1 MNCISRQR
9 RRGAPLNPAH
19 LLAHRALIL
28 GAACLAACGVPVS
41 ESQASAD
48 DTAYTLS
55 YVVTPVP
62 GEQLVDVVV
71 EVAQERYLLREM
83 RFDAD
88 RISDIRGNGNVEISD
103 NRVRWQPPRGGGKL
117 TWQVKL
123 GHKRNGD
130 GYDSWLNRNWGL
142 FRAEDIIPRA
152 ATRTLK
158 GATADTRLV
167 FELPRSWS
175 VVTEY
180 AAADA
185 SFPVAKAGRR
195 FAQPSGWIVMG
206 KLGVRR
212 ERVAGVRVAIAGP
225 EDQQIRRLDM
235 LALLNWTLPELARIV
250 PELPPRLTVVSAG
263 EPMWRGG
270 LSGPQSIYI
279 HADRP
284 LISENGTS
292 TLMHEAMH
300 VALGVRAERGYDWIV
315 EGLAEFYSLELL
327 RRSGTLT
334 PRRYATALQ
343 RLTTWSETA
352 QTLCAPSSS
361 GATTALAVLTLHELD
376 EEIKTATSGE
386 ASLDDLLRVIV
397 DSEDAVSLTAFQAA
411 ARNVIGQK
419 SDTLHIDKLRG
430 CRKLSPADS
439 P

>member
-1 MNCISRQR
+1 VAR
-9 RRGAPLNPAH
+9 R
-19 LLAHRALIL
+19 I
-28 GAACLAACGVPVS
+28 V
-41 ESQASAD
+41 
-48 DTAYTLS
+48 
-55 YVVTPVP
+55 
-62 GEQLVDVVV
+62 
-71 EVAQERYLLREM
+71 
-83 RFDAD
+83 
-88 RISDIRGNGNVEISD
+88 
-103 NRVRWQPPRGGGKL
+103 
-117 TWQVKL
+117 
-123 GHKRNGD
+123 
-130 GYDSWLNRNWGL
+130 
-142 FRAEDIIPRA
+142 RA
-152 ATRTLK
+152 AI
-158 GATADTRLV
+158 D
-167 FELPRSWS
+167 
-175 VVTEY
+175 
-180 AAADA
+180 
-185 SFPVAKAGRR
+185 
-195 FAQPSGWIVMG
+195 
-206 KLGVRR
+206 
-212 ERVAGVRVAIAGP
+212 
-225 EDQQIRRLDM
+225 
-235 LALLNWTLPELARIV
+235 
-250 PELPPRLTVVSAG
+250 
-263 EPMWRGG
+263 
-270 LSGPQSIYI
+270 YI